1 MKDHDPQDL
10 TPPAESS
17 LPPEAMSDVAPDSQ
31 PASSVRAAESP
42 APAIA
47 GPAGA
52 DDTPVVAASAGSD
65 SVPELEADRFA
76 GNAMGDLVLLTGR
89 LGRLIALCERLM
101 QDNENL
107 REQARALCA
116 ERDALQEHNERLRT
130 RIEAM
135 VVRIKGLE

>member
-1 MKDHDPQDL
+1 MKDHDPQDR
-10 TPPAESS
+10 TPPAEPS
-17 LPPEAMSDVAPDSQ
+17 LSPETLSDVAPDSL
-31 PASSVRAAESP
+31 PASSVGAVECP
-42 APAIA
+42 TPAIA
-47 GPAGA
+47 GSAGA
-52 DDTPVVAASAGSD
+52 DDTPDVAASAGSD
-65 SVPELEADRFA
+65 NVPASEADNVA
-76 GNAMGDLVLLTGR
+76 GSAMGDLVLLTGR

-107 REQARALCA
+107 REQARELCA

>member
-10 TPPAESS
+10 TPPAEPS
-17 LPPEAMSDVAPDSQ
+17 LPPETLSDVAPDSL
-31 PASSVRAAESP
+31 PASSVGGA
-42 APAIA
+42 
-47 GPAGA
+47 AGA
-52 DDTPVVAASAGSD
+52 DDTPVVADVAGSD
-65 SVPELEADRFA
+65 SAPALEADRVA
-76 GNAMGDLVLLTGR
+76 GSAMGDLVLLTGR

-101 QDNENL
+101 QDNETL
-107 REQARALCA
+107 REQARVLCA